1 MFAPYGVSDH
11 FTRLEFQMR
20 GSPHSHGLYWI
31 NGAPEYKEG
40 DLTSEKAVVNF
51 IDEFITCHRTSDP
64 SFEEKFKYQL
74 HKHSSTCY
82 KKCKSGKVCRFGFP
96 KPPLAKTSIL
106 TPLPKTYSR
115 KSRKDAA
122 LLFKRIQAD
131 LTERG
136 RNPKENLAFEEYL
149 SFLSCSEEDYIT
161 GKILI

>member
-1 MFAPYGVSDH
+1 
-11 FTRLEFQMR
+11 
-20 GSPHSHGLYWI
+20 
-31 NGAPEYKEG
+31 
-40 DLTSEKAVVNF
+40 
-51 IDEFITCHRTSDP
+51 
-64 SFEEKFKYQL
+64 
-74 HKHSSTCY
+74 
-82 KKCKSGKVCRFGFP
+82 VCRFGFP
-96 KPPLAKTSIL
+96 KPPLAKTFIL